1 MVGLFNKPKRHLK
14 KLLRDGEYNEAVAY
28 GKNLESKYSDDADFM
43 FIMGSVYF
51 IVDDAERALPYF
63 EKAFQL
69 NKNDVELLTLKT
81 NTHLALQQ
89 KDEALDCCIR
99 IIELEPKNIEAQQ
112 LRKDLE
118 NV

>member
-1 MVGLFNKPKRHLK
+1 MVGLFTKPKRRLK
-14 KLLRDGEYNEAVAY
+14 KLLRDGEYNEAVAF
-28 GKNLESKYSDDADFM
+28 GKSLESKYSDDADFM

-81 NTHLALQQ
+81 NVHLALQQ
-89 KDEALDCCIR
+89 KDDALECCTR
-99 IIELEPKNIEAQQ
+99 IIDLEPKNMEALQI
-112 LRKDLE
+112 REELE
-118 NV
+118 KI